1 MVITIY
7 LLKEKKT
14 KREHLIYIINNI
26 LLIDP
31 TFRGLVFNDI
41 KLLEAY
47 IKVYEVIDY
56 KIVDIDEMKR
66 KPYMKLSFY
75 NCISFGKQLLG
86 MSGIYFKPHSFFNK
100 IKE

>member
-7 LLKEKKT
+7 LLKERKT

-31 TFRGLVFNDI
+31 TFQGLVFNDI

-47 IKVYEVIDY
+47 IKVYEIIDY
-56 KIVDIDEMKR
+56 KVVDVDEMK
-66 KPYMKLSFY
+66 KKALYE
-75 NCISFGKQLLG
+75 
-86 MSGIYFKPHSFFNK
+86 
-100 IKE
+100 IKFL